1 MSYKQYVFQEGKRD
15 FQEAEPT
22 FRNYFYGGDNWDDL
36 LKKNT
41 AAFIDSEEGDK
52 AHEEMN
58 TWFNWSATG
67 YLSVIK
73 SSLDKR
79 YIDKCSKEAIENAI
93 VSMKRHLDKP
103 HVDKMRMRFEIHQWK
118 RKNDIR
124 DLSEDVYNNLA
135 ESMLNGSDIKKMIKK
150 EVAKILA
157 IDNGLIWQPT
167 TTDEGKSVF
176 INVKTK
182 EQINNPQKLV
192 TEEVPDLSTAT
203 GMEDSSGRSTYV
215 VQQGWKRTM
224 IGRGFTEFRNAGKWE
239 DHKIVWD
246 YIGKNVPDGFERH
259 YEFRNLKHAQL
270 IIHQTLGME
279 KMGFMV
285 APIINE
291 ISQSNVEQKKQLA
304 SILVI
309 SGIIAT
315 SVAMTVWSAG
325 WEVLELPAGYNAG
338 LESSVANN
346 GETMEALGILA
357 APGLFFGYQMFHGVK
372 DMFFGNNKDI
382 LIKKKLQKWITTL
395 CKKDIPKSK
404 LETTYPFLVSMKVFT
419 LPDDED
425 NDCELQISDFKLG
438 TIIEIKNNK
447 VSIQGA
453 NEKKKID
460 IKDVYFFDNFEDKFE
475 PLYKEVLNK
484 AKATHLTIRNKNY
497 RAFEKKIKQELGE
510 KIAFNKAFDI
520 TVKKEKRKFR
530 NKKKKEIVKEMN
542 KKKAMNKKYGKKQ
555 TGKLERIINE
565 KLSLLLEEF
574 NNKKK
579 KEKKDAVLRR
589 FPHRLTKLRAL
600 PSIDILRS
608 Q

>member
-1 MSYKQYVFQEGKRD
+1 MSYKQYVFQEGD

-22 FRNYFYGGDNWDDL
+22 FRNYFYGDNWNDL
-36 LKKNT
+36 LITNT
-41 AAFIDSEEGDK
+41 KAFINSEEGDK

-79 YIDKCSKEAIENAI
+79 YIDKCSKEAIEKAI
-93 VSMKRHLDKP
+93 DSMSKHLDKP
-103 HVDKMRMRFEIHQWK
+103 HVNKMYLRFKIHQWK
-118 RKNDIR
+118 RKNDIE
-124 DLSEDVYNNLA
+124 DLSEDVYKNLA
-135 ESMLNGSDIKKMIKK
+135 KSMKDGSDIKKMLEK
-150 EVAKILA
+150 EAAKILA
-157 IDNGLIWQPT
+157 IDNNVIWRPT

-176 INVKTK
+176 INVKTG
-182 EQINNPQKLV
+182 EQINNPQKMV
-192 TEEVPDLSTAT
+192 IEEVPNPSTVT
-203 GMEDSSGRSTYV
+203 GMEDGSGRSTYV

-224 IGRGFTEFRNAGKWE
+224 IGRGFTEFRNAGKLE

-246 YIGKNVPDGFERH
+246 YTGKNVPDGLERH

-291 ISQSNVEQKKQLA
+291 ISQSNVEQKKLLA

-309 SGIIAT
+309 SGILAT
-315 SVAMTVWSAG
+315 SVAMSVWSAG
-325 WEVLELPAGYNAG
+325 WEALELPAGYNAG

-357 APGLFFGYQMFHGVK
+357 VPGLFFGYQMFHGVK

-382 LIKKKLQKWITTL
+382 LIKEKLQKWITTL
-395 CKKDIPKSK
+395 CKKDIPISK
-404 LETTYPFLVSMKVFT
+404 LKTTYPFLVSMKVFT

-425 NDCELQISDFKLG
+425 NDCQLQISDFKLG
-438 TIIEIKNNK
+438 TIIERKDNE

-460 IKDVYFFDNFEDKFE
+460 ISDVYFFDNFEDKFE

-484 AKATHLTIRNKNY
+484 AKATYLTKRNKNY
-497 RAFEKKIKQELGE
+497 RAFQKKIKQQLGE
-510 KIAFNKAFDI
+510 KIAFNNTFDI
-520 TVKKEKRKFR
+520 VVKKEKRKFR
-530 NKKKKEIVKEMN
+530 QKEKQQIEKDLKV
-542 KKKAMNKKYGKKQ
+542 MNKKYGKKQ
-555 TGKLERIINE
+555 YARELKRIINE
-565 KLSLLLEEF
+565 KLPLMLETF
-574 NNKKK
+574 DKKKK
-579 KEKKDAVLRR
+579 KEKKDVVLRR
-589 FPHRLTKLRAL
+589 FPHRFTNIRAL